1 MIGKLC
7 FFYYGGDII
16 RKLLIVG
23 AGGHG
28 RCCLDIIRD
37 LNCYD
42 EISFLDDSCVD
53 KTIND
58 CNVIGGIDKIENC
71 YPEYKDIFIAIGN
84 NELRK
89 KLIHKVKDIGYHV
102 ISVIASNATVSS
114 YATVKEGT
122 VVFYNAVIEANAKI
136 GTGCIITANT
146 TVNHDAIIEDY
157 CLIYSNSVIRPNALI
172 GSMSRIGSN
181 CTVAFNT
188 KIKAGS
194 DIEDGS
200 VIKPS
205 DKYSFEVGV

>member
-1 MIGKLC
+1 MLV
-7 FFYYGGDII
+7 
-16 RKLLIVG
+16 VG

-58 CNVIGGIDKIENC
+58 CKVIGDIDKIENC

-89 KLIHKVKDIGYHV
+89 KLINQAKEIGYCVETIISTHGIVSNYASIDEGTIIFDNVVVEANAV
-102 ISVIASNATVSS
+102 IGKGCIVASNAT
-114 YATVKEGT
+114 
-122 VVFYNAVIEANAKI
+122 I
-136 GTGCIITANT
+136 
-146 TVNHDAIIEDY
+146 NHDAVIEDY
-157 CLIYSNSVIRPNALI
+157 CLINSNSVIRPNTLI
-172 GSMSRIGSN
+172 GSLSRIGSN

-188 KIKAGS
+188 KIKANS
-194 DIEDGS
+194 DIEDGL
-200 VIKPS
+200 VVKPS
-205 DKYSFEVGV
+205 SEYSFEVGV